1 MAFLTPR
8 ERRSGLVCRFS
19 CTLLLEVLLIPGAR
33 GQAVDEY
40 QVKAAF
46 LYNFAKFVKWPPQS
60 FQTLADPIVICILG
74 PNPFGGA
81 LEEAVQGKVVEGRKL
96 LVLQISD
103 GKQAASCQIL
113 FISSSERKRS
123 RSILA
128 DLKSI
133 GILTVG
139 ETEGFA
145 GYGGV
150 VNFRLDGNRVRLE
163 VNIDAAEQQ
172 KLRISSKLLSLAQI
186 VGRK

>member
-1 MAFLTPR
+1 MAFLTSR
-8 ERRSGLVCRFS
+8 ERRSGLVCRLR
-19 CTLLLEVLLIPGAR
+19 CALLLEVLLIAGAQ

-46 LYNFAKFVKWPPQS
+46 LYNFAKFVTWPPQS
-60 FQTLADPIVICILG
+60 FQTSKDPIVICILG
-74 PNPFGGA
+74 SNPFGGE

-103 GKQAASCQIL
+103 AKQAASCHIL

-128 DLKSI
+128 DLRST

-139 ETEGFA
+139 ESEGFA

-150 VNFRLDGNRVRLE
+150 VNFKLEGNRVRLE
-163 VNIDAAEQQ
+163 VNIDAAEQE

>member
-1 MAFLTPR
+1 MTFLTSR
-8 ERRSGLVCRFS
+8 GRCIGLVCRLS
-19 CTLLLEVLLIPGAR
+19 CALLLEVLLVRGAR

-46 LYNFAKFVKWPPQS
+46 LYNFAKFVTWPQQS
-60 FQTLADPIVICILG
+60 FQTSTDPILICILG

-81 LEEAVQGKVVEGRKL
+81 LEQAIQGKVVEGRKL
-96 LVLQISD
+96 AVLQISD
-103 GKQAASCQIL
+103 SKQASSCQIL
-113 FISSSERKRS
+113 FIRSSERKRS
-123 RSILA
+123 PSFLA
-128 DLKSI
+128 ELKPI

-145 GYGGV
+145 DYGV
-150 VNFRLDGNRVRLE
+150 VINFKLDGNRVRLE
-163 VNIDAAEQQ
+163 VNIDAAEEQ

>member
-1 MAFLTPR
+1 MAVLTPR
-8 ERRSGLVCRFS
+8 LSFALVLG
-19 CTLLLEVLLIPGAR
+19 TLLTAGAH
-33 GQAVDEY
+33 GQAIDEY

-46 LYNFAKFVKWPPQS
+46 LYNFAKFVTWPPES
-60 FQTLADPIVICILG
+60 FQTSKDPIVVCILG

-81 LEEAVQGKVVEGRKL
+81 LEQAVQGKVVEGRKL

-103 GKQAASCQIL
+103 GKQASSCQIL
-113 FISSSERKRS
+113 FVSSSERKRG
-123 RSILA
+123 RSIIVE
-128 DLKSI
+128 LKSS

-145 GYGGV
+145 DQGGV
-150 VNFRLDGNRVRLE
+150 VNFKLNGNRVRLE
-163 VNIDAAEQQ
+163 VNIDAAEEQ